1 MIDHQAT
8 DPDRIIPQFSGG
20 EDAERPTEVV
30 PKGRPE
36 PEEVI
41 EDQDP
46 EATPAEKRRENPG
59 VPAAPPPR

>member
-1 MIDHQAT
+1 MPY
-8 DPDRIIPQFSGG
+8 PDQPLPLHAGG

-36 PEEVI
+36 PEDVA

-46 EATPAEKRRENPG
+46 DATPREKRQRNPG

>member
-1 MIDHQAT
+1 MR
-8 DPDRIIPQFSGG
+8 DPDRIVPLLAGG
-20 EDAERPTEVV
+20 EDAERPTTVV

-46 EATPAEKRRENPG
+46 GATPAEKRQQNPG
-59 VPAAPPPR
+59 VPAAPPPSR